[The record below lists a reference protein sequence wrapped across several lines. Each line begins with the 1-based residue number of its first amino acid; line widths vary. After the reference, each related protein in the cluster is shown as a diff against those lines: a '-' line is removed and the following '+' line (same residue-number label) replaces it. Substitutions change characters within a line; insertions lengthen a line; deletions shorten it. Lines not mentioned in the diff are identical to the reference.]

1 MHDCILVAPVMYER
15 VQHILLLLL
24 LRDGVLY
31 LDVHVA
37 SVPLTALDTV
47 PH

>member
-15 VQHILLLLL
+15 VQHILFL

>member
-1 MHDCILVAPVMYER
+1 MHDCILVAPVVYER

-24 LRDGVLY
+24 GDGVLY

>member
-1 MHDCILVAPVMYER
+1 MDER
-15 VQHILLLLL
+15 VHVEHILLL

-37 SVPLTALDTV
+37 SGPLTALDTV

>member
-1 MHDCILVAPVMYER
+1 MHDCILVAPVTYER
-15 VQHILLLLL
+15 VQHILLLL